1 MTLYRQLLFGGFGEK
16 VRGLKRRRRGD
27 NKAQKKRDQE
37 DTGEEGALSVEKP
50 LEDKECEDS
59 LQK

>member
-16 VRGLKRRRRGD
+16 VRSLKRRRRGD

-37 DTGEEGALSVEKP
+37 DTGEEGELSVEKP
-50 LEDKECEDS
+50 LEDKEREDS